1 MPDLQLQSKLSALLR
16 DIPDFPRPRILFKD
30 ITPLLASPSAVEEVT
45 REIVLHYSKQNIEA
59 VAAVEARGFIFGAM
73 IAQGLNVPFI
83 PVRKAGKLPFHKI
96 TEEYS
101 LEYGKAAIEIHSDA
115 IAKGSRVLIHDD
127 VLATGGT
134 ATAAGNLV
142 TKLGGV
148 VAGYSFII
156 NLSFLPGEGVLKNNF
171 HINPHYLMSY

>member
-16 DIPDFPRPRILFKD
+16 DIPDFPRPGILFKD

-156 NLSFLPGEGVLKNNF
+156 NLSFLPGESLLKNNF

>member
-1 MPDLQLQSKLSALLR
+1 MPNRLLQSKLSSLLR
-16 DIPDFPRPRILFKD
+16 DIPDFPRPGILFKD
-30 ITPLLASPSAVEEVT
+30 ITPLLANPGAMEEVT
-45 REIVLHYSKQNIEA
+45 QEIVLHYSEQNIEA

-73 IAQGLNVPFI
+73 IAHGLNVPFI

-101 LEYGKAAIEIHSDA
+101 LEYGKASIEMHNDA
-115 IAKGSRVLIHDD
+115 IAKGCRVLIHDD

-156 NLSFLPGEGVLKNNF
+156 NLSFLSGEGVLKNNF
-171 HINPHYLMSY
+171 HINPHYLVSF